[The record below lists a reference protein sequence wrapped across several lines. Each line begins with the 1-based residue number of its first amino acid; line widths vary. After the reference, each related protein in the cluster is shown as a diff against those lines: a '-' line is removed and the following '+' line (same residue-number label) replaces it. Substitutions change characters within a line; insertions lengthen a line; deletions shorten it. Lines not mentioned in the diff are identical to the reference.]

1 MSYQTERTR
10 LNAEAD
16 AYGDLMV
23 RAFSEA
29 VDTLQDFQQAH
40 HLSDADMAP
49 LQRAVTGLFC
59 RSTFAA
65 GQAGVAIAEVSALDL
80 HEAALP
86 VTEVMPS

>member
-49 LQRAVTGLFC
+49 LQRAVTDLFC

-65 GQAGVAIAEVSALDL
+65 GQVGVATAEASALDL
-80 HEAALP
+80 HEAAQP
-86 VTEVMPS
+86 VTGVMPS

>member
-1 MSYQTERTR
+1 MNYQIERTR

-29 VDTLQDFQQAH
+29 VDALQDFQQAH
-40 HLSDADMAP
+40 HLSNTDMAP
-49 LQRAVTGLFC
+49 LQRAVTDLFC

-65 GQAGVAIAEVSALDL
+65 GRAGVAIAEVSALDFD
-80 HEAALP
+80 ETAQP

>member
-23 RAFSEA
+23 RAFSDA
-29 VDTLQDFQQAH
+29 VDALQDFQQAH
-40 HLSDADMAP
+40 HLSDTDMAP
-49 LQRAVTGLFC
+49 LQRAVTDLFC

-80 HEAALP
+80 DETAQP

>member
-1 MSYQTERTR
+1 MNYQTQRTR

-29 VDTLQDFQQAH
+29 TDALQDFQQAH
-40 HLSDADMAP
+40 QLSDADMAP
-49 LQRAVTGLFC
+49 LQRAVTDLFC

-65 GQAGVAIAEVSALDL
+65 GQAGVITAEVSALDFD
-80 HEAALP
+80 ETAQA